1 MAIPEWDI
9 ASEIRLLE
17 EILVELPEEEV
28 IERIGFEHRLAEAKK
43 QIANMQ
49 PESFRHRDVLEKL
62 EHIHLA
68 KTE

>member
-28 IERIGFEHRLAEAKK
+28 ME
-43 QIANMQ
+43 
-49 PESFRHRDVLEKL
+49 
-62 EHIHLA
+62 
-68 KTE
+68 